1 MEIHTL
7 ASGSGGNS
15 TLISESGTAILI
27 DAGISARALRSSLS
41 QLGFFLEDISGIFI
55 THEHTDHIKG
65 LATLLKGPV
74 PPIFAP
80 RTVANHLRWSIVGA
94 EQAVTD
100 LLPREGIRL
109 GSLTVT
115 PFLTLHDTPQSV
127 GYRIDGE
134 VSLGYCTDCGT
145 ITDEIL
151 NALTG
156 VDIALIESN
165 HDIQRLMSGP
175 YPPMLKRRIL
185 SDHGHLSNV
194 SCGDLAVKLA
204 KKGTRYFILAH
215 LSRENNTPELALDT
229 VSEALIKAG
238 FSPGADVFLTAA
250 PEKDIFSLDSGVYF
264 KC

>member
-15 TLISESGTAILI
+15 TLIADDRAAILI

-80 RTVANHLRWSIVGA
+80 RTVANHLRWSILGA
-94 EQAVTD
+94 EQAITD
-100 LLPREGIRL
+100 LLL
-109 GSLTVT
+109 GENVNLGGLTVT
-115 PFLTLHDTPQSV
+115 PFPTLHDTPQSV
-127 GYRIDGE
+127 GYRIEGE
-134 VSLGYCTDCGT
+134 LSLGYCTDCGRV
-145 ITDEIL
+145 TDEVL

-156 VDIALIESN
+156 TDIALIESN
-165 HDIQRLMSGP
+165 HDVQRLMSGP

-185 SDHGHLSNV
+185 SDGGHLSNDA
-194 SCGDLAVKLA
+194 CGELAVRLA
-204 KKGTRYFILAH
+204 ERGTKYFILAH

-229 VSEALIKAG
+229 VSEALIKGG
-238 FSPGADVFLTAA
+238 FRPGADVFLTAA
-250 PEKDIFSLDSGVYF
+250 PEKDIFSLDTGVYF